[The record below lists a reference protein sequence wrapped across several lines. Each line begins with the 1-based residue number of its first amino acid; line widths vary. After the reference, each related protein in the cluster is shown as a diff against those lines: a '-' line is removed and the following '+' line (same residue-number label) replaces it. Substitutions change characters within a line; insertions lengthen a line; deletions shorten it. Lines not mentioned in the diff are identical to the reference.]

1 MRCSF
6 YLENKKY
13 RFFGRNLL
21 PMKGKKHSSFRFA
34 NRVQQK
40 CIYFPQNTKTKKLKK
55 NNIKNT
61 IITANKAIA
70 SVKAKP
76 KMA

>member
-1 MRCSF
+1 
-6 YLENKKY
+6 
-13 RFFGRNLL
+13 
-21 PMKGKKHSSFRFA
+21 MKGKKHSSFRFA